1 MKTYIYVGQ
10 FGLNEQADPFMKSLK
25 KVLSLF
31 YGNVVDYES
40 QEQEGLLTTPLNL
53 QNREIDFRI
62 DSALIICPQHFFLNE
77 KKFEKLQHRDNSI
90 VTSCHTVPIGSTLL
104 SYFVPSSPQF
114 SAKLSWGRIAQY
126 MSHVFDYI
134 AEGSGKERSK
144 YFKKNRENIINFLL
158 LCEWEK
164 KLPDISKKWKDLSGH
179 DKRRRE
185 CAIKLIST
193 CNALK

>member
-1 MKTYIYVGQ
+1 MKPYIYVGRL
-10 FGLNEQADPFMKSLK
+10 GLNKQADPFMKSLK

-40 QEQEGLLTTPLNL
+40 QDQEDLLTTAINP

-62 DSALIICPQHFFLNE
+62 DRALIICPQHFFLNE
-77 KKFEKLQHRDNSI
+77 KKFEEEQNIVNSV
-90 VTSCHTVPIGSTLL
+90 VTSCHPAPIGAALL
-104 SYFVPSSPQF
+104 SFLVSSSPL

-126 MSHVFDYI
+126 MSHVFNHI
-134 AEGSGKERSK
+134 ASEGSGKERAK
-144 YFKKNRENIINFLL
+144 YFNRNRENIINFLL

-164 KLPDISKKWKDLSGH
+164 KLPDISEKWKDLSGH

-185 CAIKLIST
+185 CAIKLISS
-193 CNALK
+193 CNTLK